1 MNLISG
7 KNQYTLN
14 DNGYGRLF
22 FSLLLI
28 QLFTLIFIPK
38 FNISEI
44 FGTSINIKPEDLVW
58 LITTPLI
65 MISCKLR
72 NSLISKFFLLI
83 LFYLLLITLFYHYPN
98 IYLLG
103 RFFIYSMPLIFI
115 FNFNFF
121 QINLIRKIS
130 EFSLYFMM
138 ILSLLQRFT
147 FFPYFHTGIFGFGPV
162 LRPSGFYGNA
172 VEFSLMGIL
181 LFWLAYFCGSKFLRP
196 FLPAFLISL
205 ISASRFTSAI
215 CLFIYISFLISKYR
229 ENLKKISSFIFILP
243 ILIGI
248 IFLVSSDFL
257 SNYLLRTSSTGLEM
271 SISEL
276 INFSIESLQNI
287 FINLDPLNK
296 IQMNT
301 DYCFDFDMTL
311 FLDQSFAMRLSKA
324 IFVISAVLL
333 GPYKYG
339 VGFGNC
345 IGNAADNLYIRLL
358 SDGGIL
364 FLILIITF
372 YILLLLDRKLSKLK
386 GWITF
391 ILSLILLSFFY
402 DTLYF
407 SRVAP
412 LVFLNI
418 SIAFAIV
425 KNKYIIES

>member
-1 MNLISG
+1 MNIISG
-7 KNQYTLN
+7 KNKYPYLT
-14 DNGYGRLF
+14 NGFDKLF
-22 FSLLLI
+22 FSLILI
-28 QLFTLIFIPK
+28 QFFTLIFIPK

-44 FGTSINIKPEDLVW
+44 FGTSINIKPEDIVW

-65 MISCKLR
+65 MMTCKLR

-83 LFYLLLITLFYHYPN
+83 LFYLCLITFFYHSPN

-103 RFFIYSMPLIFI
+103 RFFIYSVPVIFI
-115 FNFNFF
+115 FNFSSL
-121 QINLIRKIS
+121 QIDLIRKIS

-138 ILSLLQRFT
+138 ILSFLQRFT
-147 FFPYFHTGIFGFGPV
+147 PFPYVHTGVFGFGPV
-162 LRPSGFYGNA
+162 TRPSGFYGNA
-172 VEFSLMGIL
+172 IEFALMGIF
-181 LFWLAYFCGSKFLRP
+181 LFWIAYFCGSKFFRS
-196 FLPAFLISL
+196 FLPAFLISF
-205 ISASRFTSAI
+205 ITASRFTATI
-215 CLFIYISFLISKYR
+215 CLFIYFSFLISKYR
-229 ENLKKISSFIFILP
+229 ENLKKINSIIYILP
-243 ILIGI
+243 IFVGI
-248 IFLVSSDFL
+248 IFLISSDFL
-257 SNYLLRTSSTGLEM
+257 PNYLLRSSSTGLEM

-287 FINLDPLNK
+287 FVNLDPLYG
-296 IQMNT
+296 IQMNNE
-301 DYCFDFDMTL
+301 YCFDFDMEL

-364 FLILIITF
+364 FLILIIVF
-372 YILLLLDRKLSKLK
+372 YIILLLDRKLSKVK
-386 GWITF
+386 GWIIF
-391 ILSLILLSFFY
+391 VMSLILLSFFY

-425 KNKYIIES
+425 KNRYTIQT

>member
-1 MNLISG
+1 
-7 KNQYTLN
+7 
-14 DNGYGRLF
+14 
-22 FSLLLI
+22 
-28 QLFTLIFIPK
+28 
-38 FNISEI
+38 
-44 FGTSINIKPEDLVW
+44 
-58 LITTPLI
+58 
-65 MISCKLR
+65 
-72 NSLISKFFLLI
+72 
-83 LFYLLLITLFYHYPN
+83 
-98 IYLLG
+98 
-103 RFFIYSMPLIFI
+103 
-115 FNFNFF
+115 
-121 QINLIRKIS
+121 
-130 EFSLYFMM
+130 
-138 ILSLLQRFT
+138 
-147 FFPYFHTGIFGFGPV
+147 
-162 LRPSGFYGNA
+162 
-172 VEFSLMGIL
+172 MGIL

-196 FLPAFLISL
+196 FLPAFNIFNKCIKIYFSDLSFYL
-205 ISASRFTSAI
+205 Y
-215 CLFIYISFLISKYR
+215 FILISKYR

-301 DYCFDFDMTL
+301 DYCFDFDMKL